1 MAVTKTLTTAVP
13 YNKDSKVQQW
23 LFEMKYEEGDK
34 TLDEE
39 TGEYTYAANYY
50 TSTMSTSIPASETLP
65 DGSTQINFT
74 PKAEASWTLA
84 QLIALC
90 PTDVWDDIFDNQ
102 YDNVITNPPDVPVAD
117 PDFVI
122 PS

>member
-39 TGEYTYAANYY
+39 TGEYTYAVNYY
-50 TSTMSTSIPASETLP
+50 TSNMHITIPATDSE
-65 DGSTQINFT
+65 GNVNFT

-84 QLIALC
+84 ELTALC
-90 PTDVWDDIFDNQ
+90 PIAMWDTTFASM
-102 YDNVITNPPDVPVAD
+102 YDSVITNPPDVPVAD
-117 PDFVI
+117 PDYVI